1 MSKSQESDIIQLFN
15 NIFQKIEEKNKEE
28 GKKSAEEKKMFLLY
42 KVKPE

>member
-15 NIFQKIEEKNKEE
+15 NIFQKIEENKEE
-28 GKKSAEEKKMFLLY
+28 GKKSAGEEKKLFLLY